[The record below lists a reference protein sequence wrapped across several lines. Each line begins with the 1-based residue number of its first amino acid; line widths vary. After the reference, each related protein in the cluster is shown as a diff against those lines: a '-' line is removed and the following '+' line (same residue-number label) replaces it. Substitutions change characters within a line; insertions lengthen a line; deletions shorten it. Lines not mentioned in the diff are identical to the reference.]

1 MLLWCGRKIR
11 DCGTPGNTGATPEQ
25 EKARRIRAFIFR
37 STVPVNHHLSG
48 EKIYFAEPALR
59 LSWS

>member
-11 DCGTPGNTGATPEQ
+11 ACGTPGSMEATLVQ
-25 EKARRIRAFIFR
+25 EKGPANPGLIFR

-48 EKIYFAEPALR
+48 EQVYFAEPALR